1 MTAVATAPIY
11 CEETAARAF
20 LEQLRWPEGVICI
33 HCGAFGDAI
42 ASVQNTGKRTKPPR
56 EGKGG
61 QEISPNQ
68 SSWRFAFWVPP
79 HRWGLDWRLYPRYRS
94 VPPQATRGWSGR
106 SATQR

>member
-1 MTAVATAPIY
+1 LGNCRLNKRDGYSYFRIKELATMTAVATAPIY

-56 EGKGG
+56 EGK
-61 QEISPNQ
+61 
-68 SSWRFAFWVPP
+68 
-79 HRWGLDWRLYPRYRS
+79 RYRPTS
-94 VPPQATRGWSGR
+94 QAGALHFGFPRTAG
-106 SATQR
+106 A